1 MEPQWTKNISSNTV
15 CSTYY
20 GIFIVYAVL
29 GAITLI
35 GTLVMLFGMKLP
47 KVLAVGYGFY
57 GLIMAALLFVLSLFQ
72 YLVCSRALL
81 GEQVVTLKKAGA
93 QQ

>member
-1 MEPQWTKNISSNTV
+1 MEPQWTKNISSNAV

-20 GIFIVYAVL
+20 GIFIFYAVL

-35 GTLVMLFGMKLP
+35 GTLAMIFGMKMP
-47 KVLAVGYGFY
+47 RVLAVGYGFY
-57 GLIMAALLFVLSLFQ
+57 GLIMSALLFVLSLFQ

-81 GEQVVTLKKAGA
+81 GEQVVTLKKADA
-93 QQ
+93 Q